1 LVLHGVSS
9 LVLGVVCWFLVMMLV
24 LAVVRGP
31 FYGFVEQGPYGPGTW
46 GGPTKAG
53 AWAVHAAIA
62 VPLIPVLGFALRGI
76 ALLQAATVRRL
87 YGSFT
92 PWWTIPATAVLTVA
106 GLVLLYSWTQQL

>member
-1 LVLHGVSS
+1 LVLQGFSS

-62 VPLIPVLGFALRGI
+62 VPLISVLSFALRGI
-76 ALLQAATVRRL
+76 ALLHAATVRRL